1 MTKYLLLFCLLGC
14 FYANA
19 QSTTITAGSSG
30 SVSVPKLSFDQIMAI
45 PNPQAGMMAF
55 DSTFKC
61 LKYYNGSKWLC
72 TSQNG
77 NDNSAIGFAWK
88 KTVYNNGYERAN
100 AIAIDKNNNIYIT
113 GSVGTEALY
122 GYIAKFSPNGALIW
136 EYTDYF
142 YHSNRTSA
150 IAVDDNFQ
158 VYALLN
164 TSFRYSNIGIL
175 KLDANGALLWRKN
188 GFGDMG
194 TYRYAE
200 NIYFDNN
207 QQMYVTGRFDTN
219 LTIDAFTIG
228 SNIGNEGFVVKLSGD
243 GSVQWLKSTKSG
255 LLSKVAANG
264 ECYFAG
270 HFTGSVSVEG
280 NTLNSTGNEDI
291 LIGKLNNNGS
301 LAWLKR
307 AGGIG
312 TDKANTIAV
321 DNAGDV
327 YIAGSFSGNA
337 YFDTTPVNAIDG
349 EDFYVVKYRSDGLFL
364 WLRNGGG
371 AGIDSGMK
379 IELSSTGQPII
390 LGSASS
396 NSLTFYPN
404 FVLSPPVS
412 PGNFL
417 IRYDA
422 VSGNITWAKA
432 VENAADFKVS
442 PQDEIYTWQNIAV
455 GMADPG
461 NSKGYH
467 TILTKYLSDGTF
479 GYRQINGGVLQNLA
493 FGTNKHFFFIGNYS
507 DTIQVG
513 ASTLT
518 STDNQGDM
526 FISHWME

>member
-1 MTKYLLLFCLLGC
+1 MTRYILLFCLLGY
-14 FYANA
+14 FFANA
-19 QSTTITAGSSG
+19 QSTTITPGSAG
-30 SVSVPKLSFDQIMAI
+30 SVSVPKLSYDQIMAI

-61 LKYYNGSKWLC
+61 LKYYNGNKWLC

-77 NDNSAIGFAWK
+77 SDNTAVGFAWK
-88 KTVYNNGYERAN
+88 KAVYNNGYERAN
-100 AIAIDKNNNIYIT
+100 AIAVDKNNNVYIS
-113 GSVGTEALY
+113 GSAGNEAMY
-122 GYIAKFSPNGALIW
+122 GYIAKFSPNGTLIW
-136 EYTDYF
+136 EYTDYY
-142 YHSNRTSA
+142 YHANRVSA

-158 VYALLN
+158 VYVLLN
-164 TSFRYSNIGIL
+164 ASFRSNNLGIL
-175 KLDANGALLWRKN
+175 KLDAKGALLWRKN
-188 GFGDMG
+188 GFGDIG
-194 TYRYAE
+194 SYRYAE
-200 NIYFDNN
+200 NIFFDTN
-207 QQMYVTGRFDTN
+207 QQIYVTGRFTTN
-219 LTIDAFTIG
+219 LTIDSFTIN
-228 SNIGNEGFVVKLSGD
+228 SNIGYEGFVVKLSND
-243 GSVQWLKSTKSG
+243 GTVQWLKSTNSG
-255 LLSKVAANG
+255 LVSKVASNG
-264 ECYFAG
+264 ESYFAG
-270 HFTGSVSVEG
+270 HFTGSITIAG

-291 LIGKLNNNGS
+291 VIGKLNKDGS
-301 LAWLKR
+301 LAWVKR

-337 YFDTTPVNAIDG
+337 YFDTTPVNAVDA
-349 EDFYVVKYRSDGLFL
+349 EDFYLVKYRSDGLFL

-371 AGIDSGMK
+371 AGTDSGIK
-379 IELSSTGQPII
+379 IELSSAGQPIV

-396 NSLTFYPN
+396 NSLTFYPG

-422 VSGNITWAKA
+422 FNGNITWARV
-432 VENAADFKVS
+432 VENASDFKVN

-461 NSKGYH
+461 NSKGYQN
-467 TILTKYLSDGTF
+467 ILTKYLYDGTF
-479 GYRQINGGVLQNLA
+479 AYRLINGGALQNMA

-526 FISHWME
+526 YISHWME

>member
-1 MTKYLLLFCLLGC
+1 MTRYLFLFCLLGC

-19 QSTTITAGSSG
+19 QSTTITPGSAG
-30 SVSVPKLSFDQIMAI
+30 SVSVPKLSYDQIMAI
-45 PNPQAGMMAF
+45 LNPQAGMMAF

-77 NDNSAIGFAWK
+77 NGTDAVGFAWK

-100 AIAIDKNNNIYIT
+100 AITVDKANNVYIT
-113 GSVGTEALY
+113 GSVGMEALY
-122 GYIAKFSPNGALIW
+122 GYVAKFSPNGTLIW

-142 YHSNRTSA
+142 YHTNNISA

-164 TSFRYSNIGIL
+164 ASFRYSNIGIL

-200 NIYFDNN
+200 NIFFDNN
-207 QQMYVTGRFDTN
+207 QQIYVTGRFTSN
-219 LTIDAFTIG
+219 LTIDSFTI
-228 SNIGNEGFVVKLSGD
+228 SNNMSYGGFVVKLAGD
-243 GSVQWLKSTKSG
+243 GSVQWLKSIGSG
-255 LLSKVAANG
+255 MLAKVSPGG
-264 ECYFAG
+264 ESYFSG
-270 HFTGSVSVEG
+270 YFTGSITIDG

-291 LIGKLNNNGS
+291 VIGKLNNDGS
-301 LAWLKR
+301 LAWVKR

-312 TDKANTIAV
+312 ADKANTIAV

-349 EDFYVVKYRSDGLFL
+349 EDFYIVKYRSDGLFL

-379 IELSSTGQPII
+379 IELSSTGHPIV

-396 NSLTFYPN
+396 NSLTFYPD
-404 FVLSPPVS
+404 FVLSPPLS

-417 IRYDA
+417 IKYDA
-422 VSGNITWAKA
+422 ANGNITWARV
-432 VENAADFKVS
+432 VENASNFKVNS
-442 PQDEIYTWQNIAV
+442 LDDIYTWQNIYSSNS
-455 GMADPG
+455 DPG
-461 NSKGYH
+461 TSKGYH
-467 TILTKYLSDGTF
+467 NILTKYLGDGTF
-479 GYRQINGGVLQNLA
+479 AYKLINGGALQSMA
-493 FGTNKHFFFIGNYS
+493 FGINKHFFFIGNYS

-513 ASTLT
+513 ASILT

-526 FISHWME
+526 YISHWME